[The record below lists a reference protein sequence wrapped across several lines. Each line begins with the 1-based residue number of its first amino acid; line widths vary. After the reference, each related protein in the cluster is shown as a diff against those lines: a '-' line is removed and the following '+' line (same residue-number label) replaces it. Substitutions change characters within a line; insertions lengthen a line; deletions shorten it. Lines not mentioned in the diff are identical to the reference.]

1 VRRISGI
8 QIKSASP
15 DPDSLRLASPPSKRK
30 DQSTSPSPSS
40 ARDKSVV
47 DVASLQRYVAG
58 DRNRTE
64 FASQSS
70 CAVPLCPS
78 KWRNLGNRGNRG
90 NRGNCCMSPRGGA
103 IAAIAATASSKGLPQ
118 SQQIRKVHSAAAPSN
133 AAGQASP
140 CTSNAMTFSTPPYS
154 MTAPFV
160 GSALFIAPSSL
171 CGASPHGPNDDT
183 FPVLGARANVPTV
196 TLAQPYVRMAPWQF
210 PRSEAVV
217 LRING

>member
-1 VRRISGI
+1 LFSV
-8 QIKSASP
+8 SAVKAQGQKK
-15 DPDSLRLASPPSKRK
+15 RKQKRK
-30 DQSTSPSPSS
+30 DQSTSPSPSP

-47 DVASLQRYVAG
+47 DVASLQVYVAG
-58 DRNRTE
+58 DHNRIL

-70 CAVPLCPS
+70 CALSVLRQSRNSCVLPKRTPS
-78 KWRNLGNRGNRG
+78 ASISAARPATR
-90 NRGNCCMSPRGGA
+90 CMSSRGGA
-103 IAAIAATASSKGLPQ
+103 IAAIAATASSNVLPQ